1 MSITEEISTNPPV
14 DLSKCHDR
22 GPTGPCIRLFVD
34 QLQNDMLHEMEH
46 EIKDPPKNDKLL
58 ELIALAP
65 ALLPYSNVCFNLV
78 SGMTLH
84 NCLGGIPL
92 PASTGCLCT
101 FYLCCVVFLQ
111 GSSFEY
117 YGCYMSVEENISYVN
132 KTFMSR
138 SICIEYCQIGHYSL
152 AALSVK
158 ITGALFLTNAYEAYS
173 ICSCSNETLMK
184 KVNESLCSFPCPKS
198 PDEICGGYNQT
209 IFSVYGIVMRG
220 YKNTGHIN
228 RNTIGIVVGA
238 IFAVICVMV
247 VAVVILILCRKY
259 QTCSTS
265 SNIKLIVISA
275 KGNFMR
281 LLDFQNKSKTDQSIH
296 KCTNESKTKIE
307 TDDEDDVK
315 YETVEETNRAARNI
329 HMNESYQQY
338 ININENSNKV
348 RRNLNQK
355 SNDNGE
361 LYYNIDEQNSQ
372 EYEIPMR
379 TESAPHLYS
388 KLNAN
393 SEKDNIKS
401 DTQVLE
407 KTEEEYEFMMSQ

>member
-1 MSITEEISTNPPV
+1 
-14 DLSKCHDR
+14 
-22 GPTGPCIRLFVD
+22 
-34 QLQNDMLHEMEH
+34 
-46 EIKDPPKNDKLL
+46 
-58 ELIALAP
+58 
-65 ALLPYSNVCFNLV
+65 
-78 SGMTLH
+78 
-84 NCLGGIPL
+84 
-92 PASTGCLCT
+92 
-101 FYLCCVVFLQ
+101 
-111 GSSFEY
+111 
-117 YGCYMSVEENISYVN
+117 MSVEEYISYVN

-138 SICIEYCQIGHYSL
+138 TICIEYCQIGHYSL

-173 ICSCSNETLMK
+173 ICSCSNGTLIN

-198 PDEICGGYNQT
+198 PDEICGGYNKT

-220 YKNTGHIN
+220 YKNAGHNN

-265 SNIKLIVISA
+265 SNIKCKSLILNKNNEMKSRGMKPENKGKLNYYVDTDRSNSNISERELYETV
-275 KGNFMR
+275 G
-281 LLDFQNKSKTDQSIH
+281 FQNKSKTNQSIN
-296 KCTNESKTKIE
+296 KCTDESGMKIE
-307 TDDEDDVK
+307 TEDEDDVK
-315 YETVEETNRAARNI
+315 YETLEETERDRAARNI

-338 ININENSNKV
+338 ININKNSNKV
-348 RRNLNQK
+348 GRNLNRK

-361 LYYNIDEQNSQ
+361 LYYNIDEQSSQ

-388 KLNAN
+388 TLNAN

-401 DTQVLE
+401 DTQVFE